1 MEGLKGYQRKN
12 TENCQDSVDMS
23 LSDSGRQWGTGKTGV
38 LQSPGSERVG
48 HNLATEQQQQPV
60 SSS

>member
-23 LSDSGRQWGTGKTGV
+23 LSDSGRQ
-38 LQSPGSERVG
+38 
-48 HNLATEQQQQPV
+48 
-60 SSS
+60 